1 MKMRKFLILF
11 LAMIASVGTVSAQE
25 TEDTLE
31 PTKLGMWKKP
41 APTKIAN
48 VDTYIDA
55 CGAMYQEAMDI
66 RKQYESI
73 ENLTLNVGEAMA
85 IAENDGAVI
94 KEKKAQYEA
103 LLERVKAQQTAF
115 VKLPDMAEAA
125 AKSIPLGLKAIAI
138 TKSIT
143 STKDA
148 VKLTIEENTSLVKA
162 ITKQITTLSTAP
174 VVE

>member
-1 MKMRKFLILF
+1 MKKYLILF
-11 LAMIASVGTVSAQE
+11 LAMITFAGTVSAQQADE
-25 TEDTLE
+25 TLE
-31 PTKLGMWKKP
+31 PTKLGKWKKP
-41 APTKIAN
+41 APTKVAD
-48 VDTYIDA
+48 VDTYIDKCA
-55 CGAMYQEAMDI
+55 DMYQEAMDI

-73 ENLTLNVGEAMA
+73 ESLTLNVGEAMA
-85 IAENDGAVI
+85 IAENDAAVI

-103 LLERVKAQQTAF
+103 LLERVKEQQTSFA
-115 VKLPDMAEAA
+115 KLPEMAEAA

-138 TKSIT
+138 TKAIT

-148 VKLTIEENTSLVKA
+148 VKLTIEENTSLLKA